1 MSIAELTYNLEDEN
15 DSKAFQRA
23 IKSNDMALMIWDLYI
38 NRRAEVYNKI
48 ESLDLSN
55 DRITGMYEGVSEVY
69 ELITELLEQYNIRK
83 EILWRT
89 K

>member
-55 DRITGMYEGVSEVY
+55 ERITGMYEGVTEVY

-83 EILWRT
+83 EIL
-89 K
+89 

>member
-1 MSIAELTYNLEDEN
+1 MSTAELTYNLKDEN
-15 DSKAFQRA
+15 DLKAFQRA
-23 IKSNDMALMIWDLYI
+23 IKSNDMALMLWDLYI

-55 DRITGMYEGVSEVY
+55 ERITGMHEGVTEVY

-83 EILWRT
+83 EIL
-89 K
+89 

>member
-83 EILWRT
+83 EIL
-89 K
+89 